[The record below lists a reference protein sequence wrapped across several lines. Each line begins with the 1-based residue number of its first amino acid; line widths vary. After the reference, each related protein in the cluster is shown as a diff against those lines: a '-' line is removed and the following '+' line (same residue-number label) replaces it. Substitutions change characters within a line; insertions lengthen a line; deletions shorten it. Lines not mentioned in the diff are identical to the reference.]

1 VVKIASI
8 SIADYCEATSGMPHD
23 VERLYF
29 RMILKM
35 HSREAGLPD
44 VDEDNARIFGYRDVR
59 TFRALKDKLI
69 AWPDT
74 IFVEDGLIKNSRAMA
89 EVEAYQEYRG
99 KCVENGKKGGRPKTR
114 SHADLPPISA
124 RSPAEVETIPHA
136 TVIQFNDIAKPSPT
150 PTPTPSP
157 EVERESKTVRTEQG
171 AADGPSEIPGLN
183 GSTSLIVRTFAE
195 WLNPWAP
202 DVAAARKTIADAV
215 GIYGDRAVRDGF
227 AELKADVADGKLRI
241 PTAKSFYGYCRTAKD
256 RGSKASTSTPVDRSK
271 MEYIPPLYG
280 KPGRWI
286 PKREAVQ

>member
-8 SIADYCEATSGMPHD
+8 SIADYCEATAGMPFD

-35 HSREAGLPD
+35 LSREAGIPD
-44 VDEDNARIFGYRDVR
+44 DDAENARAFGYDPRVYR
-59 TFRALKDKLI
+59 RLKAKLI
-69 AWPDT
+69 AWPRALYLD
-74 IFVEDGLIKNSRAMA
+74 DGLLKNERVENDIEAVRIRRAEKSENGRKGGLAKAAVSQKSETSSA
-89 EVEAYQEYRG
+89 EVQQ
-99 KCVENGKKGGRPKTR
+99 KSGR
-114 SHADLPPISA
+114 ISYTTDSEINNIA
-124 RSPAEVETIPHA
+124 LASP
-136 TVIQFNDIAKPSPT
+136 S
-150 PTPTPSP
+150 PTPSP
-157 EVERESKTVRTEQG
+157 EVERESKPVRTEQG

-183 GSTSLIVRTFAE
+183 GSTSLIVKTFAE

-256 RGSKASTSTPVDRSK
+256 RGGKASTSTPVDRSK